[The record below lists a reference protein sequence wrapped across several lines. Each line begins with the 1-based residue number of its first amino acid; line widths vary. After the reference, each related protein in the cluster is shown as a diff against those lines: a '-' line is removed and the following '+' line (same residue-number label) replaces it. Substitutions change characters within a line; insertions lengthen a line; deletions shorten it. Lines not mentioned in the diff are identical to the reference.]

1 MAIYVRTELP
11 IAPYQQPTK
20 HGTDD
25 GGGGLWLNVFFRF
38 FFEFRTTAQHTL
50 QPASLYNSFL

>member
-25 GGGGLWLNVFFRF
+25 GGGGLWLNVFF
-38 FFEFRTTAQHTL
+38 
-50 QPASLYNSFL
+50 SFLFRVSDYSTAYSAASQLI